1 MWRRKAP
8 GSPVKAEIAMRPAP
22 IVGDASISIGSV
34 GEGRMIPLVILD
46 GVARPDIAEFIR
58 VHSQTGPGDVKS
70 QWGTL
75 HGSKDTVSLLLD
87 FTNPVEVSA
96 RLDFE
101 IVRQGVLVEQ
111 ILYTKSLYLQAGK
124 AGDRISMTWAA
135 PRIIIEVLDTGFR
148 PTWDYLFERQVRAD
162 YRRRGLSRQE
172 AKQAAKAAIQEL
184 REFGSVR
191 THRKGTRDV
200 LFRFD

>member
-1 MWRRKAP
+1 MSIIPSLAAWCSESVTRRGLLNTARISGGQCARISGK
-8 GSPVKAEIAMRPAP
+8 
-22 IVGDASISIGSV
+22 VGVRISGT
-34 GEGRMIPLVILD
+34 R
-46 GVARPDIAEFIR
+46 R
-58 VHSQTGPGDVKS
+58 
-70 QWGTL
+70 GTL

-135 PRIIIEVLDTGFR
+135 PRIIIEVLDTGFCGFR
-148 PTWDYLFERQVRAD
+148 KFWPLDSGNSGAFGEAGR
-162 YRRRGLSRQE
+162 LS
-172 AKQAAKAAIQEL
+172 
-184 REFGSVR
+184 
-191 THRKGTRDV
+191 
-200 LFRFD
+200 